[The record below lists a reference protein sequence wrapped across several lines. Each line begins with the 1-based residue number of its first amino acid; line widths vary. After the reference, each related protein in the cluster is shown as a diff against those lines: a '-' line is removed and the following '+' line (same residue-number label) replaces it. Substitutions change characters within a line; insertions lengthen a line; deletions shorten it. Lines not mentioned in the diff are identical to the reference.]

1 MAITMQE
8 SRTARFGTLCTLY
21 FSQGIPWFFVA
32 TALVT
37 FLVDENSMTDDEKLA
52 LISMG
57 MLPWIIG
64 KLFLGPLIDRFQFRS
79 MGRRRPW
86 VLISQLGMAITIAA
100 FLLIDD
106 PADDLKMLGMFFLIH
121 NIFAALQDV
130 SADALAVEV
139 LPEGEIPL
147 ANGLMFVA
155 KGFGAMFAVLGLG
168 SVLLYSGFQTA
179 LLVQLPVLFLIML
192 IPLFVLEKD
201 GDKFLPW
208 SKGMAGSTDTSDEEV
223 MKFNEIIS
231 GFKLAVSDP
240 GPRWALLLCTIMWI
254 GGGMGTGLGII
265 DFQWEF
271 LFVEELGW
279 EAQDYLDTKALP
291 VFFATMAGFLV
302 GGFLGSKFGSQ
313 RVLLSAVGVGTLMTV
328 VWSAS
333 RSNWSDQDFM
343 TGIWLLWTL
352 IWAIVG
358 ANLLALLMSLTT
370 KELGGTQF
378 SIYMTLI
385 NVGAFTGN
393 YLSPRCLDM
402 VGGNYANLFL
412 IGAAFQ
418 GLVFIVLFTMG
429 SRLYAIED
437 SVPSSVVIEAP
448 ASVTIGAP
456 ASVFIEDE

>member
-1 MAITMQE
+1 MAITFQD
-8 SRTARFGTLCTLY
+8 SRPARFGTLCTLY

-37 FLVDENSMTDDEKLA
+37 FLVDENAMTDDEKLV

-64 KLFLGPLIDRFQFRS
+64 KLILGPLIDRIQFRS

-86 VLISQLGMAITIAA
+86 VLISQMGMAVTIAA
-100 FLLIDD
+100 FLLIED
-106 PADDLKMLGMFFLIH
+106 PAEDLQMLGLFFLIH

-155 KGFGAMFAVLGLG
+155 KGFGAMFAVLVLG
-168 SVLLYSGFQTA
+168 SILLDSGFQAA

-192 IPLFVLEKD
+192 IPLFVLEKE

-208 SKGMAGSTDTSDEEV
+208 SKDMAGSTEAADDEG
-223 MKFNEIIS
+223 MKFSEIMS
-231 GFKLAVSDP
+231 GFKVAISDP
-240 GPRWALLLCTIMWI
+240 APRWALLLCTIMWI
-254 GGGMGTGLGII
+254 GGGMGTGMGII

-271 LFVEELGW
+271 LFVDELGW
-279 EAQDYLDTKALP
+279 DAQDYLDTKALP
-291 VFFATMAGFLV
+291 VFLSTMAGFLV

-313 RVLLSAVGVGTLMTV
+313 RVLLAAVGVGTLMTI

-333 RSNWSDQDFM
+333 RSNWSDQGFM
-343 TGIWLLWTL
+343 TGIWLFWTL

-358 ANLLALLMSLTT
+358 ANLLALLMSVTT

-385 NVGAFTGN
+385 NVGAFAGN
-393 YLSPRCLDM
+393 ALSPRVLDL
-402 VGGNYANLFL
+402 VDGSYANLFL
-412 IGAAFQ
+412 VGAAFQ
-418 GLVFIVLFTMG
+418 GLVFFVLLGMG
-429 SRLYAIED
+429 SRLQSTSD
-437 SVPSSVVIEAP
+437 SSPPSAMISSAADAVAE
-448 ASVTIGAP
+448 S
-456 ASVFIEDE
+456 E

>member
-1 MAITMQE
+1 MPITMQE

-106 PADDLKMLGMFFLIH
+106 PADDLKMLGLFFLIH

-168 SVLLYSGFQTA
+168 SVLLNSGFQTA

-192 IPLFVLEKD
+192 IPLFVLEKE

-223 MKFNEIIS
+223 MKFSEIIS

-291 VFFATMAGFLV
+291 VFLATMAGFLV

-333 RSNWSDQDFM
+333 RSYWSDQDLM

-393 YLSPRCLDM
+393 YLSPRFLDM
-402 VGGNYANLFL
+402 VGKNYANLFL

-418 GLVFIVLFTMG
+418 GLVFFVLLTMG
-429 SRLYAIED
+429 SRLHATED
-437 SVPSSVVIEAP
+437 SPPSSVVIEAP
-448 ASVTIGAP
+448 ASVIIK
-456 ASVFIEDE
+456 SE

>member
-1 MAITMQE
+1 MAITLQD
-8 SRTARFGTLCTLY
+8 SRPARFGTLCTLY

-37 FLVDENSMTDDEKLA
+37 FLVDENAMTDDEKLV

-64 KLFLGPLIDRFQFRS
+64 KLILGPLIDRIQFRS

-86 VLISQLGMAITIAA
+86 VLISQMGMAVTIAA
-100 FLLIDD
+100 FLLIED
-106 PADDLKMLGMFFLIH
+106 PAEDLQMLGLFFLIH

-155 KGFGAMFAVLGLG
+155 KGFGAMFAVLVLG
-168 SVLLYSGFQTA
+168 SILLDSGFQAA

-192 IPLFVLEKD
+192 IPLFVLEKE

-208 SKGMAGSTDTSDEEV
+208 SKDMAGSTEAADDEG
-223 MKFNEIIS
+223 MKFSEIMS
-231 GFKLAVSDP
+231 GFKVAISDP
-240 GPRWALLLCTIMWI
+240 APRWALLLCTIMWI
-254 GGGMGTGLGII
+254 GGGMGTGMGII

-271 LFVEELGW
+271 LFVDELGW
-279 EAQDYLDTKALP
+279 DAQDYLDTKALP
-291 VFFATMAGFLV
+291 VFLSTMAGFLV

-313 RVLLSAVGVGTLMTV
+313 RVLLAAVGVGTLMTI

-333 RSNWSDQDFM
+333 RSNWSDQGFM
-343 TGIWLLWTL
+343 TGIWLFWTL

-358 ANLLALLMSLTT
+358 ANLLALLMSVTT

-385 NVGAFTGN
+385 NVGAFAGN
-393 YLSPRCLDM
+393 ALSPRVLDL
-402 VGGNYANLFL
+402 VDGSYANLFL
-412 IGAAFQ
+412 VGAAFQ
-418 GLVFIVLFTMG
+418 GLVFFVLLGMG
-429 SRLYAIED
+429 SRLQSTSD
-437 SVPSSVVIEAP
+437 SSPPSAMISSAADAVAE
-448 ASVTIGAP
+448 S
-456 ASVFIEDE
+456 E

>member
-106 PADDLKMLGMFFLIH
+106 PADDLKMLGLFFLIH

-168 SVLLYSGFQTA
+168 SVLLNSGFQTA

-192 IPLFVLEKD
+192 IPLFVLEKE

-223 MKFNEIIS
+223 MKFSEIIS

-279 EAQDYLDTKALP
+279 EAQDYLDTKAIP

-333 RSNWSDQDFM
+333 RSYWSDQDLM

-393 YLSPRCLDM
+393 YLSPRFLDM
-402 VGGNYANLFL
+402 VGKNYANLFL

-418 GLVFIVLFTMG
+418 GLVFFVLLTMG
-429 SRLYAIED
+429 SRLHATED
-437 SVPSSVVIEAP
+437 SPPSSVVIEAP
-448 ASVTIGAP
+448 ASVIIK
-456 ASVFIEDE
+456 SE

>member
-1 MAITMQE
+1 MATTLQE

-37 FLVDENSMTDDEKLA
+37 FLVDENAMTDDEKLV

-64 KLFLGPLIDRFQFRS
+64 KLILGPLIDRIQFRS

-86 VLISQLGMAITIAA
+86 VLISQLGMAVTIAA
-100 FLLIDD
+100 FLLIED
-106 PADDLKMLGMFFLIH
+106 PAEDLKMLGLFFLIH

-155 KGFGAMFAVLGLG
+155 KGFGAMFAVLVLG
-168 SVLLYSGFQTA
+168 SILLNSGFQAA

-192 IPLFVLEKD
+192 VPLFVLEKE

-208 SKGMAGSTDTSDEEV
+208 SKGLATSTDASDDEV
-223 MKFNEIIS
+223 MKFSEIIS

-240 GPRWALLLCTIMWI
+240 APRWALLLCTIMWI
-254 GGGMGTGLGII
+254 GGGMGTGMGII

-271 LFVEELGW
+271 LFVDELGW
-279 EAQDYLDTKALP
+279 DAQDYLDTKALP
-291 VFFATMAGFLV
+291 VFLSTMAGFLV

-313 RVLLSAVGVGTLMTV
+313 RVLLSAVGLGTVMTI

-333 RSNWSDQDFM
+333 RSNWSDQSFM

-358 ANLLALLMSLTT
+358 ANLLALLMSVTT

-385 NVGAFTGN
+385 NVGAFAGN
-393 YLSPRCLDM
+393 ALSPRVLDM
-402 VGGNYANLFL
+402 VDGSYANLFL
-412 IGAAFQ
+412 VGAAFQ
-418 GLVFIVLFTMG
+418 GLVFLVLLGMG
-429 SRLYAIED
+429 SRLQSTSDLAPE
-437 SVPSSVVIEAP
+437 SVVISSSA
-448 ASVTIGAP
+448 GAE
-456 ASVFIEDE
+456 SE

>member
-37 FLVDENSMTDDEKLA
+37 FLVDENLMTDDEKLT

-106 PADDLKMLGMFFLIH
+106 PADDLKMLGLFFLIH

-168 SVLLYSGFQTA
+168 SVLLNSGFQTA

-192 IPLFVLEKD
+192 IPLFVLEKE

-223 MKFNEIIS
+223 MKFSEIIS

-279 EAQDYLDTKALP
+279 EAQDYLDTKAVP
-291 VFFATMAGFLV
+291 VFLATMAGFLV

-333 RSNWSDQDFM
+333 RSYWSDQDLM

-393 YLSPRCLDM
+393 YLSPRFLDM
-402 VGGNYANLFL
+402 VGKNYANLFL

-418 GLVFIVLFTMG
+418 GLVFFVLLTMG
-429 SRLYAIED
+429 SRLHAIED

>member
-1 MAITMQE
+1 MATTLQE

-37 FLVDENSMTDDEKLA
+37 FLVDENSMTDDEKLV

-64 KLFLGPLIDRFQFRS
+64 KLILGPLIDRIQFRS

-86 VLISQLGMAITIAA
+86 VLISQLGMAVTIGA
-100 FLLIDD
+100 FLLIED
-106 PADDLKMLGMFFLIH
+106 PAEDLQMLGLFFLIH

-155 KGFGAMFAVLGLG
+155 KGFGAMFAVLVLG
-168 SVLLYSGFQTA
+168 SILLDSGFQAA

-192 IPLFVLEKD
+192 VPLFVLEKE

-208 SKGMAGSTDTSDEEV
+208 SKGLSSSTETTDEET
-223 MKFNEIIS
+223 MKFGEIIS
-231 GFKLAVSDP
+231 GFKVAISDP
-240 GPRWALLLCTIMWI
+240 APRWALLLCTIMWI
-254 GGGMGTGLGII
+254 GGGMGTGMGII

-271 LFVEELGW
+271 LFVDELGW
-279 EAQDYLDTKALP
+279 DAQDYLDTKALP
-291 VFFATMAGFLV
+291 VFLSTMAGFLV

-313 RVLLSAVGVGTLMTV
+313 RVLLTAVGAGTLMTI

-333 RSNWSDQDFM
+333 RDNWSDQGFM
-343 TGIWLLWTL
+343 TGIWLFWTL

-358 ANLLALLMSLTT
+358 ANLLALLMSVTT

-385 NVGAFTGN
+385 NVGAFAGN
-393 YLSPRCLDM
+393 ALSPRVLDM
-402 VGGNYANLFL
+402 VDGSFANLFL
-412 IGAAFQ
+412 VGAAFQ
-418 GLVFIVLFTMG
+418 GLVFFVILGMG
-429 SRLYAIED
+429 NRLQSTSD
-437 SVPSSVVIEAP
+437 SISESVMISSSAG
-448 ASVTIGAP
+448 AVTE
-456 ASVFIEDE
+456 SE

>member
-1 MAITMQE
+1 MATTLQE

-37 FLVDENSMTDDEKLA
+37 FLVDENAMTDDEKLV

-64 KLFLGPLIDRFQFRS
+64 KLILGPLIDRIQFRS

-86 VLISQLGMAITIAA
+86 VLISQLGMAVTIAA
-100 FLLIDD
+100 FLLIED
-106 PADDLKMLGMFFLIH
+106 PAEDLKMLGLFFLIH

-155 KGFGAMFAVLGLG
+155 KGFGAMFAVLVLG
-168 SVLLYSGFQTA
+168 SILLNSGFQAA

-192 IPLFVLEKD
+192 VPLFVLEKE

-208 SKGMAGSTDTSDEEV
+208 SKGLATSTDASDDEV
-223 MKFNEIIS
+223 MKFSEIIS

-240 GPRWALLLCTIMWI
+240 APRWALLLCTIMWI
-254 GGGMGTGLGII
+254 GGGMGTGMGII

-271 LFVEELGW
+271 LFVDELGW
-279 EAQDYLDTKALP
+279 DAQDYLDTKALP
-291 VFFATMAGFLV
+291 VFLSTMAGFLV

-313 RVLLSAVGVGTLMTV
+313 RVLLSAVGLGTVMTI

-333 RSNWSDQDFM
+333 RSNWSDQSFM

-358 ANLLALLMSLTT
+358 ANLLALLMSVTT

-385 NVGAFTGN
+385 NVGAFAGN
-393 YLSPRCLDM
+393 ALSPRVLDM
-402 VGGNYANLFL
+402 VDGSYANLFL
-412 IGAAFQ
+412 VGAAFQ
-418 GLVFIVLFTMG
+418 GLVFLVLLGMG
-429 SRLYAIED
+429 SRLQSTSD
-437 SVPSSVVIEAP
+437 SPPESVVISS
-448 ASVTIGAP
+448 SVGAD
-456 ASVFIEDE
+456 AESE

>member
-106 PADDLKMLGMFFLIH
+106 PADDLKMLGLFFLIH

-168 SVLLYSGFQTA
+168 SVLLDYGFQTA

-192 IPLFVLEKD
+192 IPLFVLEKE

-291 VFFATMAGFLV
+291 VFLATMAGFLV

-418 GLVFIVLFTMG
+418 GLVFVVLFTMG

-437 SVPSSVVIEAP
+437 SVPSSVVTEAP

-456 ASVFIEDE
+456 ASVYIEDK